1 MYRKDVLKVAA
12 ALAAIAGL
20 GVDAVY
26 LFVLD
31 TCKAFKQRPKFI
43 PFAAAGGIVY
53 VIGDADNFRIEKYT
67 PPVKYLDMYD
77 GPDYEQLILQRQELQ
92 SDF

>member
-12 ALAAIAGL
+12 ALAAVAGL
-20 GVDAVY
+20 
-26 LFVLD
+26 
-31 TCKAFKQRPKFI
+31 
-43 PFAAAGGIVY
+43 Y

-67 PPVKYLDMYD
+67 PPAKYADMYD

-92 SDF
+92 IDF